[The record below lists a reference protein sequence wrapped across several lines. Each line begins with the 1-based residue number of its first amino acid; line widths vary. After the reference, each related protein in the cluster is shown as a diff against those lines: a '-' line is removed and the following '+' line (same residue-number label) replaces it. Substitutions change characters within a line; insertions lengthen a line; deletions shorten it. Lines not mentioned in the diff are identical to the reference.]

1 MKAKLDM
8 TQGVG
13 WRHVLIFSLPIM
25 LGNLL
30 QQLYNT
36 VDGIVV
42 GKYVSEAALGAVG
55 NCASLT
61 FLFIA
66 IANGLSIGCS
76 IVVSQFFGA
85 KKDEDVRRAASTSLL
100 ILTAAGIAGVIF
112 GIFFSKWLLGTLL
125 GIKDAE
131 VLNEAVTY
139 FTIYSTGLLFQFLY
153 NVVAALL
160 RALGDSKATLYFLFV
175 STVINLGLDL
185 LFVIVF
191 SWGVAGVAIAT
202 VIAQFCGTAF
212 SLFYM
217 HRRYPVFRFKPKELR
232 YYPDMGKRCLQ
243 MGIPS
248 MLQQSVVAFGSMLMQ
263 RLVNHFGQA
272 LMAAFTVGNRV
283 ENYIFI
289 PIMALNA
296 GMSTFAGQNAG
307 AGRYDRI
314 RDCWKRIEL
323 VSFVFSGVIAL
334 GIYVFAP
341 EISELFGVKDLG
353 LSMSIEMIRFMSFFT
368 LLFSL
373 YLPTAGLLQGS
384 GDAFYAMLC
393 SMSTLGIR
401 VISAYTMVYIF
412 NVDYR
417 AVWYAVPIGWVC
429 CVIIAWARYFSGAWE
444 KKSLVKKS

>member
-1 MKAKLDM
+1 MKGKLDM

-66 IANGLSIGCS
+66 IAFGLSNGS
-76 IVVSQFFGA
+76 GIVVAQFFGA
-85 KKDEDVRRAASTSLL
+85 KREDDVRRAASTAILL
-100 ILTAAGIAGVIF
+100 LCGVGIAGVVF
-112 GIFFSKWLLGTLL
+112 GLAGSQWLLGTVL
-125 GIKDAE
+125 GIKDEE
-131 VLNEAVTY
+131 VLKEAVTY
-139 FTIYSTGLLFQFLY
+139 FRIYSAGLLFQFLY

-160 RALGDSKATLYFLFV
+160 RALGDSKATLYFLII
-175 STVINLGLDL
+175 STAINLGLDL
-185 LFVIVF
+185 LFVLSF
-191 SWGVAGVAIAT
+191 SWGVAGVAAAT
-202 VIAQFCGTAF
+202 VIAQCISTVF
-212 SLFYM
+212 SLVYM
-217 HRRYPVFRFKPKELR
+217 NRRYPVFRFKLKELKYHR
-232 YYPDMGKRCLQ
+232 DMGKRCLQ

-248 MLQQSVVAFGSMLMQ
+248 MLQQSVVAIGSMFMQ
-263 RLVNHFGQA
+263 RLVNTFGKA

-296 GMSTFAGQNAG
+296 GMSTFAGQNMG
-307 AGRYDRI
+307 AGKPRRVKE
-314 RDCWKRIEL
+314 CWKRVMVMSLAFSAFIAVL
-323 VSFVFSGVIAL
+323 IYSFAT
-334 GIYVFAP
+334 P
-341 EISELFGVKDLG
+341 ISTLFGVTGKSLT
-353 LSMSIEMIRFMSFFT
+353 MSVEMIRFMSFFV

-373 YLPTAGLLQGS
+373 YLPTGGLLQGA
-384 GDAFYAMLC
+384 GDAFFAMLC
-393 SMSTLGIR
+393 SMSTLGVR
-401 VISAYTMVYIF
+401 VISAYTMVYAF
-412 NVDYR
+412 DVDYH

-429 CVIIAWARYFSGAWE
+429 CVILSWARYFSGAWE
-444 KKSLVKKS
+444 RKALVKKA